1 MFIES
6 TKIEELDDRFIEEE
20 TMRNLFKLALLTMLF
35 VALAMTP
42 ALAKKKAPVD
52 RTVIDGVTLAEVK
65 PGSQM
70 QPYYPATARDTDR
83 LAEVFVSLQVLENGR
98 VGDIDIVGTS
108 IPGKGFEQSAQDAV
122 KFWRFH
128 PALKGGEA
136 IETTTLVRLTFAP
149 PTLRSPDGFIFVET
163 SARNMPWLSWTTSR
177 TGPSWMRSAT
187 ARRTTTTA
195 HGCGPTTF
203 RPAIRASVQP
213 ASTTARRCRNLA
225 ARS

>member
-1 MFIES
+1 
-6 TKIEELDDRFIEEE
+6 
-20 TMRNLFKLALLTMLF
+20 MRNLFKLALLTMLF

-163 SARNMPWLSWTTSR
+163 SARNHAVAFMDDLTDRTFMDAFSNGTANHDNRSR
-177 TGPSWMRSAT
+177 MRAYDLPPCNPSQRSTCIYDRSEMSQFGGPIVIENPHNTPIST
-187 ARRTTTTA
+187 KPPVGRR
-195 HGCGPTTF
+195 
-203 RPAIRASVQP
+203 
-213 ASTTARRCRNLA
+213 
-225 ARS
+225 